1 MFEPPHGPEL
11 RSVLATAAARTRTSV
26 VGHALVLGHGVMF
39 EDLALE
45 DPHLDPA
52 GAVGGE
58 SSGNAV
64 VDIRT
69 QRVQRNPTFAVP
81 FLAGDFRAAQTTRA
95 VDPDTAG
102 AKAHGGL
109 DRPLHR
115 PAESHATLEL
125 LCDRLGDKRRVDFGL
140 AHF

>member
-64 VDIRT
+64 GDI
-69 QRVQRNPTFAVP
+69 
-81 FLAGDFRAAQTTRA
+81 RAAQTTRA
-95 VDPDTAG
+95 IDPDTAG

-115 PAESHATLEL
+115 AAESHATLEL
-125 LCDRLGDKRRVDFGL
+125 LCDRLGDKR
-140 AHF
+140 